1 MPKIATLLILWAL
14 IAMPAWA
21 QSAETT
27 TPQTARQALLEMFAG
42 KTPGTFV
49 KHLPAAT
56 LSSLEKSGALAEL
69 QQYSMLASQLHTTGK
84 LFETFDTGSVLA
96 EGEEAKSG
104 QKFEIIVESDSLQ
117 GEDDNI
123 ELSFQSYKDKQPQRT
138 PFMPRITF
146 AMKMESGVW
155 KLNEILATVRVP
167 IADPDFLKMIT
178 EGMKSRATALTAR
191 PSQSFGSQS
200 LGSQS
205 FGSQNLGSQNLASQS
220 LASQS
225 FGSQGAITTTILG
238 ADQSIV
244 TAMRSIVT
252 AESSYSR
259 IYSAAGFTCTLS
271 DLDGFGGGE
280 PNEHQAML
288 IGSSLASGR
297 KFGYVFTLSGCAG
310 TPASSFHLAATPVGD
325 SLGRRAFCADQSGA
339 IRYSAD
345 GNPAT
350 CIASGLAV
358 H

>member
-14 IAMPAWA
+14 TAMPAWT
-21 QSAETT
+21 QSPEKTT
-27 TPQTARQALLEMFAG
+27 TQTARQALLEMFAG

-56 LSSLEKSGALAEL
+56 LSSLEKSGALAAL

-84 LFETFDTGSVLA
+84 PFETFDTGSVLA
-96 EGEEAKSG
+96 EGEDAKSG
-104 QKFEIIVESDSLQ
+104 QKFEVIVESDSLQ

-191 PSQSFGSQS
+191 PSQS

-205 FGSQNLGSQNLASQS
+205 LASQS
-220 LASQS
+220 LASQNSGSQS

-259 IYSAAGFTCTLS
+259 TYSAAGFTCTLS

-350 CIASGLAV
+350 CIASGLPV